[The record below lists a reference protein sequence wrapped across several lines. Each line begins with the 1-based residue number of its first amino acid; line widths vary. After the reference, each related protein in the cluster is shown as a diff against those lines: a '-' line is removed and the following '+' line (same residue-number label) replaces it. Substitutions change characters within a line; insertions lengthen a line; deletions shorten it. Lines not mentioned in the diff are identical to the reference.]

1 MKVGNWPYLP
11 LMLAKSLDQS
21 KLKIVV
27 LAAEKSLAKLL
38 YASPQN
44 NEATSLGLVGLKS
57 A

>member
-27 LAAEKSLAKLL
+27 LAAEKS
-38 YASPQN
+38 
-44 NEATSLGLVGLKS
+44 
-57 A
+57 